1 MIDYHYQT
9 DFELERPKEYT
20 EWIIKCIHKLGGK
33 PGPINFI
40 YCSDDDLLKVNQ
52 EYLGHDFYT
61 DIITFQYEAA
71 PVISGDIYISVDR
84 VLDNA
89 KTFKEK
95 FPREMKRVMIH
106 GVLHLLGYQD
116 KTEEEKIE
124 MRSKETEMMGMFH
137 VKH

>member
-52 EYLGHDFYT
+52 EYLDHDFYT

-95 FPREMKRVMIH
+95 FQREMKRVMIH

>member
-71 PVISGDIYISVDR
+71 PMISGDIYISVDR

-89 KTFKEK
+89 KTFKEQ